1 MLIRSNLWVGQYGRF
16 VINPVYLAGG
26 AIVAKL
32 LDFRLFEDVKNTLSR
47 TFCSPKLSLGSWI
60 LRCLCDNFPKYPPD
74 IILRTSVIVYLI
86 PQHFLWFKNCKLYWF
101 LLVSGASFASAK
113 TRSVFVKHRSTA
125 HDEEGSQE
133 QIVFFLVA
141 KIFTSSL

>member
-16 VINPVYLAGG
+16 VINPVYPVGG

-32 LDFRLFEDVKNTLSR
+32 LDFRLFEDLKNALSR
-47 TFCSPKLSLGSWI
+47 TFCSPKLSLESWI
-60 LRCLCDNFPKYPPD
+60 LHCLCDSFPKYPPD

-86 PQHFLWFKNCKLYWF
+86 PQHFLWFNNYKLYWF

-113 TRSVFVKHRSTA
+113 TRSVFVDTDLQLMMKRVVKS
-125 HDEEGSQE
+125 
-133 QIVFFLVA
+133 
-141 KIFTSSL
+141 K

>member
-1 MLIRSNLWVGQYGRF
+1 MLIRSNLGVGQYGRF

-47 TFCSPKLSLGSWI
+47 TFCSPKLYLGSWI

-86 PQHFLWFKNCKLYWF
+86 PQHFLWFKNYKLY
-101 LLVSGASFASAK
+101 
-113 TRSVFVKHRSTA
+113 
-125 HDEEGSQE
+125 
-133 QIVFFLVA
+133 
-141 KIFTSSL
+141 

>member
-1 MLIRSNLWVGQYGRF
+1 MLIRSNLGVGQYGRF

-32 LDFRLFEDVKNTLSR
+32 LDFRLFEDLKNALST

-60 LRCLCDNFPKYPPD
+60 LHCFPKYPPD

-86 PQHFLWFKNCKLYWF
+86 PQHFLWFKNYKLY
-101 LLVSGASFASAK
+101 
-113 TRSVFVKHRSTA
+113 
-125 HDEEGSQE
+125 
-133 QIVFFLVA
+133 
-141 KIFTSSL
+141 